1 MLRFQ
6 PGDEVIIK
14 ERHKSITVYRSN
26 FIIKAIER
34 RLIFVE
40 SNVDDERY
48 AFDADSLFLND
59 DQNVSILLKEDYDK
73 LNANGEF

>member
-6 PGDEVIIK
+6 PGDEVII
-14 ERHKSITVYRSN
+14 EDRHKSITVYRSN

-40 SNVDDERY
+40 SNVDDEQY

>member
-14 ERHKSITVYRSN
+14 ERHNSITVYRSN

-40 SNVDDERY
+40 SNVDDEQY